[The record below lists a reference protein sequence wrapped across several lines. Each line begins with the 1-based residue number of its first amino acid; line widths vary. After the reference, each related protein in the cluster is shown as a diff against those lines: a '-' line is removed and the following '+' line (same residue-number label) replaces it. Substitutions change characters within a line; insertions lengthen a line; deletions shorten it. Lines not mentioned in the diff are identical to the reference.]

1 MFTISHRLHALSAI
15 IRAGCSHAETLA
27 SIGSNGFLELAKNK
41 SLGIA
46 QQTWLHRGFMFS
58 TILNPSA
65 LATGYALNV
74 RVVNARAFKS
84 CAAKFTNFATK
95 SSKSRWFG
103 TTKSFVDYSTK
114 PSARHLEGL
123 TT

>member
-1 MFTISHRLHALSAI
+1 MF
-15 IRAGCSHAETLA
+15 
-27 SIGSNGFLELAKNK
+27 N
-41 SLGIA
+41 
-46 QQTWLHRGFMFS
+46 
-58 TILNPSA
+58 TILIPSA